1 MRRGMTVFALL
12 TATAL
17 AAVGCASDEQTVE
30 TGSPGGDKKN
40 EQKDEPKDELTPF
53 EERASAILAKW
64 PSKVP
69 PAEANE
75 DLLPL
80 EGVKAAAP
88 DSTSLKVTV
97 GHGSCDKD
105 FGAHL
110 QETGKV
116 IVVSGW
122 AEKDEKADFCT
133 EQVKTDE
140 VTLQL
145 KEKFGDRT
153 VVDAATGKQVKLT
166 EDGKGSHR

>member
-17 AAVGCASDEQTVE
+17 TAVGCASEEQTVE
-30 TGSPGGDKKN
+30 TGSQGGDKKN
-40 EQKDEPKDELTPF
+40 EQKDKPRDELTPF

-69 PAEANE
+69 PAESSD

-80 EGVKAAAP
+80 EGVKTAKP

-97 GHGSCDKD
+97 GHGSCDED

-122 AEKDEKADFCT
+122 AKKDKKTDFCT
-133 EQVKTDE
+133 EQVVTDE
-140 VTLQL
+140 VTLNL

-153 VVDAATGKQVKLT
+153 VVDAATGKQVKMT
-166 EDGKGSHR
+166 EDGRGSHR